1 MYMTNTLVVTHQHT
15 YNPNEASC
23 IFGCGTWI
31 GDNGICSKCGD
42 YSENV
47 SLCPLCDIQSSAYDD
62 SLYGS
67 NENK

>member
-1 MYMTNTLVVTHQHT
+1 MYMTNTLVATHQHT

-47 SLCPLCDIQSSAYDD
+47 SMCHFCGMEVGGYDD